1 MSKGGPVSCTG
12 GTNFFDDNTASLSSS
27 SPPQP
32 PLEFITAFTPCS
44 TVLRAA
50 TWNCQQL
57 RFIFDEKKLDS
68 VAQYLASAAASFD
81 LIFLQ
86 EIPPGGNGEYRLKQL
101 LRAMN
106 GGNSLVEPRFRYL
119 LGKETTVL
127 DTSSQLNAIIY
138 PATWTV
144 LQHTSLTSFL
154 HPPVMAWFKTPH
166 AGQSTILCAS
176 IHISPSVGMASA
188 ASASQESGVPSTP
201 SKATSTASKTTM
213 QTRLHLQLG
222 QIVEQAQ
229 TWEVSVPTH
238 LDHRDLSPRWVLAG
252 DYNMVPDSLPHG
264 LVSTTPRGMP
274 TVSASR
280 RTLDGFI
287 LDPLTAKSFNP
298 VIELVKADP
307 AVSDHYLVSLLLKEY

>member
-1 MSKGGPVSCTG
+1 LTRRSWT
-12 GTNFFDDNTASLSSS
+12 LSHNSS
-27 SPPQP
+27 SP
-32 PLEFITAFTPCS
+32 
-44 TVLRAA
+44 
-50 TWNCQQL
+50 
-57 RFIFDEKKLDS
+57 
-68 VAQYLASAAASFD
+68 AASFD

-138 PATWTV
+138 PASWTV
-144 LQHTSLTSFL
+144 LQHVSLTSFL

-166 AGQSTILCAS
+166 AGQSTIFGAS

-188 ASASQESGVPSTP
+188 ASASQENGVPSTP
-201 SKATSTASKTTM
+201 SKATSSANKATL

-222 QIVEQAQ
+222 QIAEQAQ
-229 TWEVSVPTH
+229 AWEISVPTH
-238 LDHRDLSPRWVLAG
+238 LDRTDLSPRWILAG
-252 DYNMVPDSLPHG
+252 EYNMVPDSLPHG
-264 LVSTTPRGMP
+264 LVFTTPRGMP

-287 LDPLTAKSFNP
+287 LDPLTAKTFNT

-307 AVSDHYLVSLLLKEY
+307 AVSDHNLVSLLLKEY

>member
-1 MSKGGPVSCTG
+1 MN
-12 GTNFFDDNTASLSSS
+12 GTNFFDDNDHQPTSALSSS
-27 SPPQP
+27 SVQQP

-44 TVLRAA
+44 VVQRAA

-68 VAQYLASAAASFD
+68 VAQYLASSAASFD

-86 EIPPGGNGEYRLKQL
+86 EILPGGNGEYRLKQL

-119 LGKETTVL
+119 LGRETTVL
-127 DTSSQLNAIIY
+127 DTSSPLNAIIY
-138 PATWTV
+138 PASWTL
-144 LQHTSLTSFL
+144 LQHASLTSFL

-166 AGQSTILCAS
+166 AGQSTVLCAS
-176 IHISPSVGMASA
+176 IHVSPSVGMASS

-201 SKATSTASKTTM
+201 SKATSSANKATM

-229 TWEVSVPTH
+229 KWEVSVPSH
-238 LDHRDLSPRWVLAG
+238 LDQKDLSPRWMLAG
-252 DYNMVPDSLPHG
+252 DYNMVPDSLPHA
-264 LVSTTPRGMP
+264 LMFTTPRGDAN
-274 TVSASR
+274 S
-280 RTLDGFI
+280 L
-287 LDPLTAKSFNP
+287 SF
-298 VIELVKADP
+298 KAH
-307 AVSDHYLVSLLLKEY
+307 A